1 MGTKFG
7 KLLYDSGTVAAGAA
21 IDSGVLDVRCA
32 SHLLVSVL
40 NFAGDAG
47 RVTVATLYFN
57 SPTDSS
63 SGALT
68 LSTAAL
74 GTNRLIG
81 IGDGL
86 ASSAGLNLDSY
97 LFPLPA
103 YIKFTV
109 AAAGTQGLRILV
121 MARTSDSM

>member
-1 MGTKFG
+1 MSTKFG

-21 IDSGVLDVRCA
+21 IDSGVLDVRGA
-32 SHLLVSVL
+32 SHLLISVL

-47 RVTVATLYFN
+47 RVTVATLYLN
-57 SPTDSS
+57 SPAEAS

-74 GTNRLIG
+74 GTNRTIG

-86 ASSAGLNLDSY
+86 TTAAGINYDAY
-97 LFPLPA
+97 AIPLPA